1 MASLAETLAA
11 ALDAVMVAADAV
23 IQDALSLAS
32 SMHELSHDSTFS
44 FSAASSEPGD
54 ASSQPDLLPTA
65 NPFGC
70 LPVDPLPDDVVP
82 PSDSHMHTPDPFH
95 VREIR
100 RRRARTKRAH
110 DAAANIRHSHLRAA
124 KEETKLP
131 RHMLEKAVRKKA
143 ARFDLSAA
151 TASLSTALN
160 ATGLVDD
167 PARRLPT
174 LPCWWT
180 LL

>member
-1 MASLAETLAA
+1 MLGAWRLLQVLRPG
-11 ALDAVMVAADAV
+11 ALRLTTSSQAPKPAGQRLRPRRLPCRRGHGFPGRDPSCCTRCCHGGRGC

-82 PSDSHMHTPDPFH
+82 PSDSHVHTPDPFH

-124 KEETKLP
+124 KEETNFLDICS
-131 RHMLEKAVRKKA
+131 RK
-143 ARFDLSAA
+143 R
-151 TASLSTALN
+151 
-160 ATGLVDD
+160 
-167 PARRLPT
+167 
-174 LPCWWT
+174 
-180 LL
+180 